1 MRHSL
6 ITKLIGFLLLHPLL
20 INCALSQ
27 NINNQLLSNQLEE
40 ILNERKDNLLKDV
53 FSKQSFYKFNKQSL
67 AFRNKY
73 KDSKWSIKMTRND
86 QKNSILDV
94 KIKSTRTIGDQV
106 YNLHTKQTV
115 EIETYKNKIKNYKVI
130 DEESILSS
138 QESPLIVKIISPDKV
153 LTGERYEINLIIENP
168 LDDSLT
174 AGGMIILKNNEKMN
188 LSNDLFSII
197 PNQSGG
203 LFKYIQAPLEPGS
216 QIISAII
223 THPKG
228 IYSFTKKIKVGS

>member
-153 LTGERYEINLIIENP
+153 LTGERYEINLIIEKP

-174 AGGMIILKNNEKMN
+174 AGGIIILKNNEKTN

>member
-6 ITKLIGFLLLHPLL
+6 ITKLIGFLFLHPLL

-86 QKNSILDV
+86 QNNSILDV

-153 LTGERYEINLIIENP
+153 LTGERYEINLIIEKP

>member
-20 INCALSQ
+20 INCALGQ
-27 NINNQLLSNQLEE
+27 NINNQLLSKQLEE
-40 ILNERKDNLLKDV
+40 ILNEKKDNLLKDV
-53 FSKQSFYKFNKQSL
+53 FSKKSFNKFNKQSL

-106 YNLHTKQTV
+106 YKLNTKQTV

-168 LDDSLT
+168 LDNSLT

-188 LSNDLFSII
+188 LSNDLFGII

>member
-106 YNLHTKQTV
+106 YNLNTKQTV

-153 LTGERYEINLIIENP
+153 LTGERYEINLIIEKP

-174 AGGMIILKNNEKMN
+174 AGGMIILKNNENMN

-223 THPKG
+223 THPEG
-228 IYSFTKKIKVGS
+228 IYSFTKKIKVGL

>member
-153 LTGERYEINLIIENP
+153 LTGERYEINLIIEKP

>member
-153 LTGERYEINLIIENP
+153 LTGERYEINLIIEKP
-168 LDDSLT
+168 LDNSLT
-174 AGGMIILKNNEKMN
+174 AGGIIILKNNEKKN
-188 LSNDLFSII
+188 LSSDLFSLM

>member
-1 MRHSL
+1 MRNSL

-53 FSKQSFYKFNKQSL
+53 FLKQSFHKFNKQSL

-73 KDSKWSIKMTRND
+73 KDSKWSIKITKND
-86 QKNSILDV
+86 QKISILDV

-115 EIETYKNKIKNYKVI
+115 EIETYKNKIKDYKVI

-153 LTGERYEINLIIENP
+153 LTGERYEINLIIEKP

-228 IYSFTKKIKVGS
+228 IYSFTK

>member
-6 ITKLIGFLLLHPLL
+6 TTKLIGFLFLHPLL

-53 FSKQSFYKFNKQSL
+53 FSKKSFYKFNKQSL

-86 QKNSILDV
+86 QKHSILDV

-106 YNLHTKQTV
+106 YNLYTKQTV

-153 LTGERYEINLIIENP
+153 LTGERYEINLITE
-168 LDDSLT
+168 
-174 AGGMIILKNNEKMN
+174 
-188 LSNDLFSII
+188 
-197 PNQSGG
+197 
-203 LFKYIQAPLEPGS
+203 
-216 QIISAII
+216 
-223 THPKG
+223 
-228 IYSFTKKIKVGS
+228 

>member
-1 MRHSL
+1 MRNSL

-53 FSKQSFYKFNKQSL
+53 FLKQSFHKFNKQSL

-73 KDSKWSIKMTRND
+73 KDSKWSIKITKND
-86 QKNSILDV
+86 QKISILDV

-115 EIETYKNKIKNYKVI
+115 EIETYKNKIKDYKVI

-153 LTGERYEINLIIENP
+153 LTGERYEINLIIEKP

>member
-6 ITKLIGFLLLHPLL
+6 ITKLIGFLFLHPLL

-40 ILNERKDNLLKDV
+40 ILNERKDNLLKGV

-73 KDSKWSIKMTRND
+73 KDSKWSIKTTRND

-106 YNLHTKQTV
+106 YNLQTKQTV

-130 DEESILSS
+130 DEESVLSS

-153 LTGERYEINLIIENP
+153 LTGERYEINLIIEKP

>member
-67 AFRNKY
+67 AFKNKY
-73 KDSKWSIKMTRND
+73 KDSKWSIKMTRNN

-153 LTGERYEINLIIENP
+153 LTGERYEINLIIEKP

>member
-168 LDDSLT
+168 LDNSLT

-188 LSNDLFSII
+188 LSNDSFSIR

>member
-6 ITKLIGFLLLHPLL
+6 ITKLIGFLFLSPLL
-20 INCALSQ
+20 INCALSK

-40 ILNERKDNLLKDV
+40 ILNERKDNLLKEV
-53 FSKQSFYKFNKQSL
+53 FLKKSFYKFNKQSL

-106 YNLHTKQTV
+106 YNLNAKQTV
-115 EIETYKNKIKNYKVI
+115 EIETYKNKIKNYKVL

-168 LDDSLT
+168 LDNSLT
-174 AGGMIILKNNEKMN
+174 AGGMIILKNNEKIN
-188 LSNDLFSII
+188 ISNDLFSII